1 MSHTSSIGA
10 MTGESGAPGEP
21 VVGSL
26 GWKRTED
33 YITGRFG

>member
-1 MSHTSSIGA
+1 MSLIPLF
-10 MTGESGAPGEP
+10 TGKHQRPGVPGEP
-21 VVGSL
+21 GFGSL